1 MLSINL
7 PTTVEKQLWEVVH
20 DSYDGNLQAAITA
33 FLKLHKKYGWKEQ
46 LLEDVRSIRSEVRR
60 KGGIKA
66 KTINDAVE
74 RYRKS
79 IGASG
84 A

>member
-7 PTTVEKQLWEVVH
+7 PTTLEKQLWDVVQ
-20 DSYDGNLQAAITA
+20 DSYHGNLEAAIAA

-46 LLEDVRSIRSEVRR
+46 LLEDVQSIRTEVRR

-66 KTINDAVE
+66 KTIDDAVK